1 MTFIKK
7 HRKLVPYRKHLH
19 RIRNIFLFCFSGIF
33 LLVAGVMIWLSLVDL
48 PDFTSFED
56 RKISNSTKIFDA
68 TGEVLL
74 YDTNHDMRRTEVP
87 FEGISP
93 YIQQATIAVEDQ
105 KFYEHNGVRVSSF
118 IRAMIANIVSGSFS
132 QGGST
137 ITQQVVKNS
146 LLNQKKT
153 ITRKLKEWMLAVK
166 LEKAIDKKEILEIY
180 LNDNPYGG
188 TIYGVEEASLSY
200 FGVHANE
207 VSISQAAYLASMPK
221 APSYYSPYGTHID
234 KLNERKNFVLFEMK
248 NMGYITEE
256 EYNTAIAEI
265 VEFLPQ
271 KISSIKAPHFVFF
284 IENYLEQKYG
294 AEKVQEGGLTV
305 ITTLDAELQEKAEEI
320 VSRQAL
326 ENEKN
331 WNASNMALVAID
343 PKTGNIITMVG
354 SRNYFDTEIDGAYN
368 IATAQRQP
376 GSSFKPFVYATAFL
390 KGYTPDTILFDVP
403 TEFQASCSPTGQG
416 SNCYMPQNYDGK
428 YLGPITLRTALAQSR
443 NIPAVQLLYLAGL
456 KDSIKQARDMGITSL
471 RESGDYGLT
480 LVLGGGE
487 VSLLDM
493 VSSYGTFANEGVRM
507 PYTGILSITDNT
519 GEVLE
524 HYSPHPEVALERNVA
539 LTISDILS
547 DNVARTP
554 LFGANSFLYFG
565 GKDVAGKTG
574 TTNNNK
580 DAWLL
585 GYTPSLALGVWSG
598 NNDNTS
604 MKKGSSI
611 SGPAWNE
618 YMKLALEKYPSTDF
632 ADPVYDYK
640 NDYSVKPI
648 FRGIWL
654 GNETYMIDSVS
665 GKLATAFTPESTK
678 VEKVVPNVHSILYW
692 VNKSNPRGPI
702 PEVPESDPQFKNWE
716 TSVQNWWTT
725 NQINYISQIITAIP
739 TQYDDVHTEITQ
751 PVIKNVT
758 IYPTPYTPSTLLTI
772 HVEAESLYA
781 IASTEYALNGTYIG
795 TINNTSFSFVPNEIP
810 GYTDENTLSVTV
822 FDVLGN
828 KSTTTITI

>member
-1 MTFIKK
+1 
-7 HRKLVPYRKHLH
+7 
-19 RIRNIFLFCFSGIF
+19 
-33 LLVAGVMIWLSLVDL
+33 
-48 PDFTSFED
+48 
-56 RKISNSTKIFDA
+56 
-68 TGEVLL
+68 
-74 YDTNHDMRRTEVP
+74 
-87 FEGISP
+87 
-93 YIQQATIAVEDQ
+93 
-105 KFYEHNGVRVSSF
+105 
-118 IRAMIANIVSGSFS
+118 
-132 QGGST
+132 
-137 ITQQVVKNS
+137 
-146 LLNQKKT
+146 
-153 ITRKLKEWMLAVK
+153 
-166 LEKAIDKKEILEIY
+166 
-180 LNDNPYGG
+180 
-188 TIYGVEEASLSY
+188 
-200 FGVHANE
+200 
-207 VSISQAAYLASMPK
+207 
-221 APSYYSPYGTHID
+221 
-234 KLNERKNFVLFEMK
+234 
-248 NMGYITEE
+248 
-256 EYNTAIAEI
+256 
-265 VEFLPQ
+265 
-271 KISSIKAPHFVFF
+271 
-284 IENYLEQKYG
+284 
-294 AEKVQEGGLTV
+294 
-305 ITTLDAELQEKAEEI
+305 
-320 VSRQAL
+320 
-326 ENEKN
+326 
-331 WNASNMALVAID
+331 
-343 PKTGNIITMVG
+343 
-354 SRNYFDTEIDGAYN
+354 
-368 IATAQRQP
+368 
-376 GSSFKPFVYATAFL
+376 
-390 KGYTPDTILFDVP
+390 
-403 TEFQASCSPTGQG
+403 
-416 SNCYMPQNYDGK
+416 MPQNYDGK

-524 HYSPHPEVALERNVA
+524 YYSPHPEVALERNVA